1 MWLTLVCSNR
11 QATTVC
17 IHCWVRIDFKQV
29 HPESRI
35 LAVVTSILSPLSLFL
50 AVGQVLFRPLFQ
62 VANSLRVIKTKKQT
76 SSENCSYLSAAQQ
89 IIEKDTL
96 VVYLFGKNSTSYKY
110 PTLQLIYIYAIL
122 IMWETKS
129 HKPFLIL
136 PEMGRRG
143 SVQTSAHQAAVACL
157 GISFISDGWVGKD
170 R

>member
-29 HPESRI
+29 HRESRI
-35 LAVVTSILSPLSLFL
+35 LAVVTSILRPLSLFL

-62 VANSLRVIKTKKQT
+62 VANSIRVIKTKKQT

-96 VVYLFGKNSTSYKY
+96 VVYLFGKKSTSYKY
-110 PTLQLIYIYAIL
+110 PTLQLIYAIL
-122 IMWETKS
+122 IMWETKAINHS
-129 HKPFLIL
+129 WFYQK
-136 PEMGRRG
+136 
-143 SVQTSAHQAAVACL
+143 
-157 GISFISDGWVGKD
+157 WVGEARYKLQRTRQLWFAWESVLSVMDGSARTD

>member
-1 MWLTLVCSNR
+1 M
-11 QATTVC
+11 
-17 IHCWVRIDFKQV
+17 RIDFKQV

-35 LAVVTSILSPLSLFL
+35 LAVVTSILSPLSLFH

-122 IMWETKS
+122 IM
-129 HKPFLIL
+129 
-136 PEMGRRG
+136 
-143 SVQTSAHQAAVACL
+143 
-157 GISFISDGWVGKD
+157 
-170 R
+170 